1 MRDEWGVKSGI
12 YIGKRGMNPWKFS
25 E

>member
-1 MRDEWGVKSGI
+1 MRDECGVKSGI
-12 YIGKRGMNPWKFS
+12 YIGKKGMNPWEFS